1 MNKSNKVVVR
11 RASNANNNVIN
22 EQLVGEYGLTH
33 GSSAIIRSLRRGSWS
48 FDSSTDDS
56 DNVVV
61 VVRPSPTHNN
71 QRRLSLDNTII
82 NGSGGGRRHYG
93 STTTSESR
101 RPLVVTSSLQRI
113 ISATNN
119 EDDDDEEDANMPP
132 SLSPL
137 KDTKL
142 IQNEIAGMTKLGIP
156 SPTSWIW
163 YRILLPY
170 PRRLW
175 SDASYTNKLFA
186 HGN

>member
-1 MNKSNKVVVR
+1 M
-11 RASNANNNVIN
+11 
-22 EQLVGEYGLTH
+22 GEYGLTR

-48 FDSSTDDS
+48 FDSTD

-61 VVRPSPTHNN
+61 VRSSPTNNN
-71 QRRLSLDNTII
+71 QRRNSASFEHRSLDNTII
-82 NGSGGGRRHYG
+82 NSTGGGRHYG
-93 STTTSESR
+93 LTTTSESR
-101 RPLVVTSSLQRI
+101 KPLVVTSSLQRI

-142 IQNEIAGMTKLGIP
+142 IQKQNEIAGMTKLGIP
-156 SPTSWIW
+156 KPTSWIW

-170 PRRLW
+170 PRRSW
-175 SDASYTNKLFA
+175 SDSSYTNKLFA